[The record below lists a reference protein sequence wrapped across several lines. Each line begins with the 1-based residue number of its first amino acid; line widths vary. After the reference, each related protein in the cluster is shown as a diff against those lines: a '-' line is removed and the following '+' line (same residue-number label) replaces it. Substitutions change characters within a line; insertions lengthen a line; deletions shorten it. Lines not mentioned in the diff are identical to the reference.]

1 MKVKIILFFCSLFL
15 LISPSYSQQSN
26 DAGMWTT
33 LSLQHA
39 LTKKITL
46 VVDQEFRLKEN
57 YQRINLFYTNI
68 GIDYKFNKY
77 LKISPTYRTI
87 QKKRLEGTY
96 SYRHRLMLDVTVKKK
111 FNKLTLSERVRYQAE
126 VQDFNTSKKGKS
138 IEQFLRFKTDVKFAA
153 TNKITPY
160 YSCEFRYQIHAPRGD
175 GPLYD
180 NAFHRVRNV
189 LGVEYELNKKNS
201 VNIYYLY
208 QTEFD
213 ISTPESIYILGI
225 GYTLEF

>member
-1 MKVKIILFFCSLFL
+1 MKVKVILFFCSLVL
-15 LISPSYSQQSN
+15 LILPSYSQQSN
-26 DAGMWTT
+26 DAGMWAT

-39 LTKKITL
+39 LTKKITI

-77 LKISPTYRTI
+77 LKISPTYRAI

-96 SYRHRLMLDVTVKKK
+96 SYRHRLMLDVTAKKK
-111 FNKLTLSERVRYQAE
+111 FNKFALSERVRYQAE
-126 VQDFNTSKKGKS
+126 VQDFNTSKKGKL
-138 IEQFLRFKTDVKFAA
+138 IEQFLRFKTDLKYSA
-153 TNKITPY
+153 TEKITPY
-160 YSCEFRYQIHAPRGD
+160 ISCEFRYQIHAPRGD
-175 GPLYD
+175 GPVYD

-201 VNIYYLY
+201 VNLYYLY

-213 ISTPESIYILGI
+213 ISTPESIYILGL